1 LFASIELCKKI
12 QRLFLV
18 GSVVCGLAALCLG
31 GLPSLHADV
40 STKNVYL
47 PPHSPTKKISTLKE
61 GPTPLR
67 FFALGD
73 TGSGNENQK
82 AVATAMLNQAQTYCL
97 AEKRGCDPTG
107 ISVKGIL
114 HLGDIIYP
122 VGDATH
128 HADRLVT
135 QMYKGLTD
143 LGIPFYFSLG
153 NHDML
158 TQNGQDV
165 IQSLH
170 LPAKGYYKVSPS
182 PLVDF
187 FVINTSAFNAS
198 QKTWLQST
206 LAQSKASWK
215 VVFGHHPLYS
225 TGAHGQDADLRA
237 LRKQLDPILRQYGV
251 DAYLAG
257 HEHNYERFATQATH
271 ANGLP
276 YLHIVSGGGGAHLRT
291 QRNIDKKTIGFPPT
305 LFYDASQYH
314 YLDLA
319 LTSQQL
325 TIQMKNVENMVWD
338 EVTITHPKK
347 K

>member
-1 LFASIELCKKI
+1 MECFKSIR
-12 QRLFLV
+12 RLFFLW
-18 GSVVCGLAALCLG
+18 CTLCCLAPLCLG
-31 GLPSLHADV
+31 ELPSLHANV

-47 PPHSPTKKISTLKE
+47 PRNAPAPKISALKE
-61 GPTPLR
+61 SLIPLR

-73 TGSGNENQK
+73 TGSGNDNQK

-97 AEKRGCDPTG
+97 AEKRGCTG
-107 ISVKGIL
+107 GGSTIKGIL

-187 FVINTSAFNAS
+187 FVINTSAFNAP
-198 QKTWLQST
+198 QKAWLEST
-206 LAQSKASWK
+206 LAQSKASGK

-237 LRKQLDPILRQYGV
+237 LRKQLDPILRQYRV

-257 HEHNYERFATQATH
+257 HEHNYERFATQATQ

-325 TIQMKNVENMVWD
+325 TIQMRNVENMVWD
-338 EVTITHPKK
+338 EVTIAHPQKK
-347 K
+347 